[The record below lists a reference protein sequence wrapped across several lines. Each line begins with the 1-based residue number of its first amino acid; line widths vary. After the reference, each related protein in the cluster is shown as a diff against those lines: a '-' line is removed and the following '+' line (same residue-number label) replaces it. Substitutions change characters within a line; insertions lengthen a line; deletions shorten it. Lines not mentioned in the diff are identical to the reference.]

1 MLNINALIIS
11 LYAISVIPIVII
23 GFKGLKNLYLIVIK
37 PKQTNLEKRKA
48 AFILSVVIVFLL
60 CMMLVNSRFFNRN
73 LEGVFG
79 DDIRRELIMY
89 NQDGKIMFE
98 MSGRFDFTYDFGCI
112 EYVNYETGLKHNI
125 FPGSNVTVVINEL
138 K

>member
-11 LYAISVIPIVII
+11 LIVII
-23 GFKGLKNLYLIVIK
+23 GFGGLKNLYLIVIK

-60 CMMLVNSRFFNRN
+60 CMMLVNGRFFNSD

-89 NQDGKIMFE
+89 SQDGKIMFE
-98 MSGRFDFTYDFGCI
+98 MSGRFDFTYDFECI

>member
-11 LYAISVIPIVII
+11 LIVII
-23 GFKGLKNLYLIVIK
+23 GLGGLKNLYLIIIK

-60 CMMLVNSRFFNRN
+60 CMMLVNGRFFNRDF
-73 LEGVFG
+73 EGGFG
-79 DDIRRELIMY
+79 DDIRRELIIY
-89 NQDGKIMFE
+89 SQDGKIMFE
-98 MSGRFDFTYDFGCI
+98 MSGRFDFTYDFECI

>member
-11 LYAISVIPIVII
+11 LIVII
-23 GFKGLKNLYLIVIK
+23 GFGGLKNLYLIVIK

-60 CMMLVNSRFFNRN
+60 CMMLVNGQFFNRD

-89 NQDGKIMFE
+89 SQDGKIMFE

>member
-11 LYAISVIPIVII
+11 LIVII
-23 GFKGLKNLYLIVIK
+23 GFGGLKNLYLIVIK

-60 CMMLVNSRFFNRN
+60 CMMLVDGRFFNRD

-89 NQDGKIMFE
+89 SQDGKIMFE

>member
-11 LYAISVIPIVII
+11 LIVII
-23 GFKGLKNLYLIVIK
+23 GFGGLKNLYLIVIK

-60 CMMLVNSRFFNRN
+60 CMMLVNGRFFNRD

-89 NQDGKIMFE
+89 SQDGKIMFE